1 MVLEHRDVAK
11 NMVVRFH
18 PLPPKLIIK
27 LKEMRMF
34 FRYYQNNSGGS
45 IVYDPDRG
53 ISSKVYIE
61 ANSPREANRRAE
73 GIGLYFDGN
82 GDCDCC
88 GNRWTAFLESECEV
102 GMYGIVETPPLEG
115 DPADDF
121 SWVEVKPGQFQAFVH
136 KADGSFYG
144 TRLQG

>member
-1 MVLEHRDVAK
+1 
-11 NMVVRFH
+11 
-18 PLPPKLIIK
+18 
-27 LKEMRMF
+27 MF
-34 FRYYQNNSGGS
+34 FYYFQNNSGGVT
-45 IVYDPDRG
+45 VYDPDRG

-61 ANSPREANRRAE
+61 ANSAREANRRAE

-88 GNRWTAFLESECEV
+88 GDRWIAFLESDT
-102 GMYGIVETPPLEG
+102 YDIVETPPLEG
-115 DPADDF
+115 DPADNF
-121 SWVEVKPGQFQAFVH
+121 NWVKPGQFQAFVH